1 MTTIAD
7 LADQFQAGDLAGL
20 GQGLSAAADRLGL
33 PLDELAYDVYAEL
46 HARQDGPG
54 ALTFVLAY
62 SQTQSDPAAKLR
74 ALALRIHNESDRASG
89 ANLLMNLIASGAGQP
104 IDYETCIAFC
114 VDEHHP
120 ALALST
126 FEQFRARFGVEAMS
140 KRTRF
145 NIGSLLVVEKRID
158 EAFDMFKAAL
168 ELDPDLGPA
177 RANILHLARGENHPG
192 AIAYIERQ
200 SAAIA
205 AATPIAAPQPDGAP
219 TPPYRV
225 VWTGLET
232 EAISASIQI
241 HGFCY
246 VKQACVPEVVA
257 RLRAHMESLHEEG
270 LDFPIILSEE
280 AQQAV
285 EQVFLFD
292 PRAVLKRLALP
303 NLKIDP
309 SVSAMRRVSLERSR
323 NVTPFHQDSTAF
335 QRLLYN
341 TWIPLTPAGG
351 DYPSIQFVAK
361 TINVAEQT
369 KLFDGEFNGVE
380 IDADFVMQKYGDLLR
395 TVDDAE
401 PGDCV
406 MFCGTTIHRS
416 HGVEA
421 AIHPR
426 FNIEVRWS

>member
-1 MTTIAD
+1 MTTISD
-7 LADQFQAGDLAGL
+7 LADLYQAGDLAGL
-20 GQGLSAAADRLGL
+20 GSGLSAVADRTGL

-54 ALTFVLAY
+54 ALTFILAY
-62 SQTQSDPAAKLR
+62 SQTQRDQSAKLR
-74 ALALRIHNESDRASG
+74 SLGLRIHNESDRASG
-89 ANLLMNLIASGAGQP
+89 ANLLMNLIASGAGEP

-114 VDEHHP
+114 VDENHP

-126 FEQFRARFGVEAMS
+126 FEQFRTRFGVEAMS

-145 NIGSLLVVEKRID
+145 NVGSLLVVEKRID

-177 RANILHLARGENHPG
+177 RSNILHLARGEKHPG
-192 AIAYIERQ
+192 AIAFIERQ
-200 SAAIA
+200 SAMIA
-205 AATPIAAPQPDGAP
+205 AATPIGAP
-219 TPPYRV
+219 IPEGAPPPPDRV
-225 VWTGLET
+225 VWSGAET
-232 EAISASIQI
+232 DAIAASIRA

-246 VKQACVPEVVA
+246 VKQACSLEIVA
-257 RLRAHMESLHEEG
+257 TLRAHMEALHEEG
-270 LDFPIILSEE
+270 FDFPITLSEE

-285 EQVFLFD
+285 GRVFLFD
-292 PRAVLKRLALP
+292 PQAVLRRLSVP

-309 SVSAMRRVSLERSR
+309 TVSAMRRVSLEGSR

-361 TINVAEQT
+361 MINVAEQT
-369 KLFDGEFNGVE
+369 RLFDGEFNGVE

-416 HGVEA
+416 HGLDA

>member
-1 MTTIAD
+1 MTSIAD
-7 LADQFQAGDLAGL
+7 LADLFQAGDLAGL
-20 GQGLSAAADRLGL
+20 GHGLGAVADRTGL
-33 PLDELAYDVYAEL
+33 PLDELAYDVYATL

-54 ALTFVLAY
+54 ALNFILAY
-62 SQTQSDPAAKLR
+62 SGTQQDPAAKLR
-74 ALALRIHNESDRASG
+74 SLALRIHNESDRASG
-89 ANLLMNLIASGAGQP
+89 ANLLMNLIASGAGEP
-104 IDYETCIAFC
+104 IDFETCIAFC
-114 VDEHHP
+114 VDENHP

-126 FEQFRARFGVEAMS
+126 FEQFRARFGLEAMS

-158 EAFDMFKAAL
+158 EAFALFKAAL
-168 ELDPDLGPA
+168 ELDPDLAAA

-205 AATPIAAPQPDGAP
+205 AATPVGAP
-219 TPPYRV
+219 LPEGAAAPPYRV
-225 VWTGLET
+225 LWSGVET
-232 EAISASIQI
+232 EAIARAIQV
-241 HGFCY
+241 HGFCH
-246 VKQACVPEVVA
+246 VKRACSLAVVA
-257 RLRAHMESLHEEG
+257 ELRAHMETLHQQG
-270 LDFPIILSEE
+270 FDFPIMLSEE
-280 AQQAV
+280 ARQAV
-285 EQVFLFD
+285 GQVFLFD
-292 PRAVLKRLALP
+292 PKAVLRLLSLP
-303 NLKIDP
+303 DLQIDP
-309 SVSAMRRVSLERSR
+309 NVSAMRRVSLEGVR

-361 TINVAEQT
+361 MINVAEQT
-369 KLFDGEFNGVE
+369 RLFEGEFNGVE
-380 IDADFVMQKYGDLLR
+380 IDADFVMRKYGDLLR
-395 TVDDAE
+395 TVDDAD

-416 HGVEA
+416 HGLDV

>member
-7 LADQFQAGDLAGL
+7 LADLFQAGDLAGL
-20 GQGLSAAADRLGL
+20 GQGLAAAAERLGL
-33 PLDELAYDVYAEL
+33 PLDELAYDVFTAL
-46 HARQDGPG
+46 HARQDGAG
-54 ALTFVLAY
+54 ALTFILAY
-62 SQTQSDPAAKLR
+62 SQTQTDPAAKLR
-74 ALALRIHNESDRASG
+74 ALSLRIHNEFDRPSG
-89 ANLLMNLIASGAGQP
+89 ANLLMNLIASGAGEP

-114 VDEHHP
+114 VDENHP

-126 FEQFRARFGVEAMS
+126 FERFRARFGVEAMS

-158 EAFDMFKAAL
+158 EAFEMFKAAL

-200 SAAIA
+200 SAEIA
-205 AATPIAAPQPDGAP
+205 AATPIIAPRSEGAP
-219 TPPYRV
+219 PPFRV
-225 VWTGLET
+225 VWSGAET
-232 EAISASIQI
+232 EAIAASIQT

-246 VKQACVPEVVA
+246 VKQACAPEIVA
-257 RLRAHMESLHEEG
+257 GLRAHMEALHEEG
-270 LDFPIILSEE
+270 FDFPIMLSED
-280 AQQAV
+280 AQRAV

-292 PRAVLKRLALP
+292 PKAVLRRLAVP
-303 NLKIDP
+303 NLKVDP
-309 SVSAMRRVSLERSR
+309 TVSAMRRVSLERSR

-361 TINVAEQT
+361 MINVAEQT

-380 IDADFVMQKYGDLLR
+380 IDADFVMRKYGDLLR

>member
-7 LADQFQAGDLAGL
+7 LADLFQAGDLAGL
-20 GQGLSAAADRLGL
+20 GRGLSSAAVRLGM
-33 PLDELAYDVYAEL
+33 PLDELAYDVYAAL
-46 HARQDGPG
+46 QAGQDGPG
-54 ALTFVLAY
+54 ALTFILAY
-62 SQTQSDPAAKLR
+62 SQTQSDPTTKLR
-74 ALALRIHNESDRASG
+74 SLALRIHNESDRASG
-89 ANLLMNLIASGAGQP
+89 ANLLMNLIASGAGDP

-114 VDEHHP
+114 VDEGHP

-168 ELDPDLGPA
+168 ELAPDLGPA
-177 RANILHLARGENHPG
+177 RANILHLARGEHHPG
-192 AIAYIERQ
+192 AIAFIERQ
-200 SAAIA
+200 SAEIA
-205 AATPIAAPQPDGAP
+205 AATPIGAP
-219 TPPYRV
+219 PPSGAPPPPYRV
-225 VWTGLET
+225 VWSGAET
-232 EAISASIQI
+232 EAIAASIQT

-246 VKQACVPEVVA
+246 VKRGCAPEIVSG
-257 RLRAHMESLHEEG
+257 LRAHMETLHEEG
-270 LDFPIILSEE
+270 FDFPIMLSEE
-280 AQQAV
+280 AQRAV
-285 EQVFLFD
+285 EQIFLFD
-292 PRAVLKRLALP
+292 PSAVLRRLAVP

-309 SVSAMRRVSLERSR
+309 TVSAMRRVSLERSR

-351 DYPSIQFVAK
+351 EYPSIQFVAK
-361 TINVAEQT
+361 MINVAEQT

-380 IDADFVMQKYGDLLR
+380 IDADFVMRKYGDLLR

-416 HGVEA
+416 HGLDT